1 VNAVQIIQNLCV
13 KLRQLLVQTD
23 DPVSLAL
30 AAFFLVRTAAAIL
43 ALKIFLGS
51 AVFIE
56 KYILRLLA
64 DILFDKDRLPAV
76 IEEYNRAVTQAES
89 SVESDRK
96 RLKKSIKSL
105 ENEVGNIISV
115 IARTGSESLTAAL
128 DGKEKELAELR
139 AQLSGLERRSA
150 RVDIDEEQIKRAF
163 DYGRELLLSGKIP
176 RLRQL
181 IELYVERVEILPDS
195 VSVTLNILRGLQA
208 NESGA
213 ALDRLNRTYPEALK
227 ITREADREEVV
238 SASGE

>member
-1 VNAVQIIQNLCV
+1 MNAVQIIQNLCV